1 MMNAQEMEEQTEILR
16 LVTKELLKQTAE
28 YCENMQK
35 FFKAYPE
42 LKCVITA
49 AFELRCLENTV
60 AQMVLG
66 NKPKL
71 RKIITNLQ
79 EEIEK

>member
-1 MMNAQEMEEQTEILR
+1 MSEQEMQEQAEILR
-16 LVTKELLKQTAE
+16 LVTQELLKQTAT
-28 YCENMQK
+28 YCENIQK

-42 LKCVITA
+42 LKLVITA
-49 AFELRCLENTV
+49 AFELRCLEDTV

-66 NKPKL
+66 NRTKV

-79 EEIEK
+79 EVVENE